1 MLTQVQFN
9 FTTMN
14 KEEKSKQ
21 IAYLSD
27 KLNNANIFYLAD
39 TSELSAD
46 ETSKLRRRCFKG
58 EVSLEV
64 VKNTLVKKAMESME
78 GKDMSPF
85 YDLLKGQT
93 SLMISEKGNEPAKII
108 KEFRK
113 KSDRPILKGAFVEEA
128 IFIFFYQIDILASLK
143 SKEELIGDVITLL
156 QSPAKNLIS
165 ALNSGGSTIAGLVKT
180 LSER

>member
-1 MLTQVQFN
+1 
-9 FTTMN
+9 MN

-21 IAYLSD
+21 IAYLTEKIS
-27 KLNNANIFYLAD
+27 NASVFYLAD

-46 ETSKLRRRCFKG
+46 DNSKLRRRCFKG
-58 EVSLEV
+58 DVSLEV
-64 VKNTLVKKAMESME
+64 VKNTLVKKAMESIE

-85 YDLLKGQT
+85 YELLKGQT
-93 SLMISEKGNEPAKII
+93 SLMISDKGNEPAKII

-113 KSDRPILKGAFVEEA
+113 KSDKPVLKGAFVEEA
-128 IFIFFYQIDILASLK
+128 IFIGDDQIDMLVSLK
-143 SKEELIGDVITLL
+143 SKEELIGDIITLL
-156 QSPAKNLIS
+156 QSPAKNVIS

>member
-1 MLTQVQFN
+1 
-9 FTTMN
+9 MN

-21 IAYLSD
+21 IAYLTEKIS
-27 KLNNANIFYLAD
+27 NASVFYLAD

-46 ETSKLRRRCFKG
+46 DTSKLRRRCFKG
-58 EVSLEV
+58 DVSLEV
-64 VKNTLVKKAMESME
+64 VKNTLVKKAMESIE

-85 YDLLKGQT
+85 YELLKGQT
-93 SLMISEKGNEPAKII
+93 SLMISDKGNEPAKII

-113 KSDRPILKGAFVEEA
+113 KSDKPVLKGAFVEEA
-128 IFIFFYQIDILASLK
+128 IFIGDDQIDMLVSLK
-143 SKEELIGDVITLL
+143 SKEELIGDIITLL
-156 QSPAKNLIS
+156 QSPAKNVIS

>member
-1 MLTQVQFN
+1 
-9 FTTMN
+9 MN

-21 IAYLSD
+21 IAYLTEKIS
-27 KLNNANIFYLAD
+27 NASVFYLAD

-46 ETSKLRRRCFKG
+46 DTSKLRRRCFKG
-58 EVSLEV
+58 DVSLEV
-64 VKNTLVKKAMESME
+64 VKNTLVKKAMESIE

-85 YDLLKGQT
+85 YELLKGQT
-93 SLMISEKGNEPAKII
+93 SLMISDKGNEPAKII

-113 KSDRPILKGAFVEEA
+113 KSDKPVLKGAFVEEA
-128 IFIFFYQIDILASLK
+128 IFIGDHQIDMLVSLK
-143 SKEELIGDVITLL
+143 SKEELIGDIITLL
-156 QSPAKNLIS
+156 QSPAKNVIS

>member
-64 VKNTLVKKAMESME
+64 VKNTLME

-128 IFIFFYQIDILASLK
+128 IFIGDDQIEILASLK

>member
-1 MLTQVQFN
+1 
-9 FTTMN
+9 MN
-14 KEEKSKQ
+14 KDEKSKQ
-21 IAYLSD
+21 IAYLTD
-27 KLNNANIFYLAD
+27 KISNASIFYLAD

-64 VKNTLVKKAMESME
+64 VKNSLVKKALENIE

-113 KSDRPILKGAFVEEA
+113 KSDKPILKGAFVEEA
-128 IFIFFYQIDILASLK
+128 IFVGDNQIDTLVSLK
-143 SKEELIGDVITLL
+143 SKEELIGDIITLL
-156 QSPAKNLIS
+156 QSPAKNVIS
-165 ALNSGGSTIAGLVKT
+165 ALNSGGSTISGLVKT
-180 LSER
+180 LGER

>member
-1 MLTQVQFN
+1 
-9 FTTMN
+9 MN

-21 IAYLSD
+21 IAYLTEKIS
-27 KLNNANIFYLAD
+27 NASVFYLAD

-46 ETSKLRRRCFKG
+46 DTSKLRRRCFKG
-58 EVSLEV
+58 DVSLEV
-64 VKNTLVKKAMESME
+64 VKNTLVKKAMESIE

-85 YDLLKGQT
+85 YELLKGQT
-93 SLMISEKGNEPAKII
+93 SLMISDKGNEPAKII

-113 KSDRPILKGAFVEEA
+113 KSDKPVLKGAFVEEA
-128 IFIFFYQIDILASLK
+128 IFIGDDQIDMLVSLK
-143 SKEELIGDVITLL
+143 SKEELIGDIITLL
-156 QSPAKNLIS
+156 QSPVKNVIS

>member
-1 MLTQVQFN
+1 
-9 FTTMN
+9 MN

-21 IAYLSD
+21 IAYLTDRIS
-27 KLNNANIFYLAD
+27 NASIFYLAD

-46 ETSKLRRRCFKG
+46 DTSKLRRRCFKG

-64 VKNTLVKKAMESME
+64 VKNTLVRKALENIE
-78 GKDMSPF
+78 GKDLSPF

-113 KSDRPILKGAFVEEA
+113 KNDRPLLKGAFVEEA
-128 IFIFFYQIDILASLK
+128 IFIGDDQIDILASLK
-143 SKEELIGDVITLL
+143 SKEELVGDIITLL

-180 LSER
+180 LGER

>member
-1 MLTQVQFN
+1 
-9 FTTMN
+9 MN

-21 IAYLSD
+21 IAYLTD
-27 KLNNANIFYLAD
+27 KLNSASIFYLAD
-39 TSELSAD
+39 TSELNAD
-46 ETSKLRRRCFKG
+46 EASKLRRRCFKG

-64 VKNTLVKKAMESME
+64 VKNTLVKKALENIE

-113 KSDRPILKGAFVEEA
+113 KGDKPILKGAFVEEA
-128 IFIFFYQIDILASLK
+128 VFIGDDQIETLVALK
-143 SKEELIGDVITLL
+143 SKEELIGDIITLL
-156 QSPAKNLIS
+156 QSPAKNVIS

-180 LSER
+180 LGER

>member
-1 MLTQVQFN
+1 
-9 FTTMN
+9 MN
-14 KEEKSKQ
+14 KDEKIKQ
-21 IAYLSD
+21 IAYLTD
-27 KLNNANIFYLAD
+27 KISNASIFYLAD

-64 VKNTLVKKAMESME
+64 VKNTLVKKALENIE

-128 IFIFFYQIDILASLK
+128 IFVGDDQIDTLVALK
-143 SKEELIGDVITLL
+143 SKEELIGEIITLL
-156 QSPAKNLIS
+156 QSPAKNVIS
-165 ALNSGGSTIAGLVKT
+165 ALNSGGSTIAGLIKT
-180 LSER
+180 LGER